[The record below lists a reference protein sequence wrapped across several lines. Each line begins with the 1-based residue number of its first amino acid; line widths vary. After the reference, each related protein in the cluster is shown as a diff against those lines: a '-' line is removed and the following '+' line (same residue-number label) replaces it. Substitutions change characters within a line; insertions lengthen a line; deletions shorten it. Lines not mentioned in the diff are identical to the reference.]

1 MSVAKLLTRIGIH
14 SKGAFR
20 DGYNDGYMVG
30 LSEGKEFGTHT
41 GFNQKLRAELP
52 GILNRYSQLQIKIM
66 NKPIKHIELELRK
79 FTNDE
84 LEKYRLEL
92 QER

>member
-1 MSVAKLLTRIGIH
+1 MNRLLNKLGIH
-14 SKGAFR
+14 SRNSFK
-20 DGYNDGYMVG
+20 DGYNDGYLVG
-30 LSEGKEFGTHT
+30 LSEGKEFGSHV
-41 GFNQKLRAELP
+41 GFNSKLRAELP

-66 NKPIKHIELELRK
+66 NKPIKHIETELRK

-92 QER
+92 QQR